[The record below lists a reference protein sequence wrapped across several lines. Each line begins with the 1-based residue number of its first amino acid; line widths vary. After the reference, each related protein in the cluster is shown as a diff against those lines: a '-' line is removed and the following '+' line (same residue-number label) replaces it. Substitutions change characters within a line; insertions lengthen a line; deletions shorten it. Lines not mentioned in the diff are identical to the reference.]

1 MNITHNA
8 FTENL
13 GTDWVAI
20 SPTGVPI
27 SRASSKDA
35 VERAAPGSTYLTGKD
50 LEPGKDS
57 KQSDADAAEKA
68 AAEKAAAEKVVTDKP
83 SRQRKPAS
91 E

>member
-1 MNITHNA
+1 MNIIHNA

-57 KQSDADAAEKA
+57 KQSDADAAEK
-68 AAEKAAAEKVVTDKP
+68 VVTDKP

>member
-13 GTDWVAI
+13 DTDWVAI

-27 SRASSKDA
+27 SRASSKEA

-50 LEPGKDS
+50 FETGKDS
-57 KQSDADAAEKA
+57 KQAAAA
-68 AAEKAAAEKVVTDKP
+68 AAEKAEAEKAEAEKAITDKP

>member
-50 LEPGKDS
+50 FGPGKDS
-57 KQSDADAAEKA
+57 EQAETDTTA
-68 AAEKAAAEKVVTDKP
+68 AAEKAAAAKP
-83 SRQRKPAS
+83 GRQRKAA